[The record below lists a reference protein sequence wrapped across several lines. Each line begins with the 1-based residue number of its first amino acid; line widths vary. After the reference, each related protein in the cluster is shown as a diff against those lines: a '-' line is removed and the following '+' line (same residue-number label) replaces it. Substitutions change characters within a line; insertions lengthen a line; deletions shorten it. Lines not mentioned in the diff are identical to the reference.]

1 MKEVSKWSPNYEKKV
16 NAYQKKDLD
25 NIRPVLKEAERIW
38 YDEWVRQGCTDNGTC
53 CGGKG
58 IQIWYLKPRGRSAQE
73 TTVINCPP
81 VQGNQS
87 AYASVQPALD
97 FLKSQDI
104 ESWYYD
110 GWMD

>member
-38 YDEWVRQGCTDNGTC
+38 YDEWVRQGCPDNGTC

-58 IQIWYLKPRGRSAQE
+58 IQIWCLKPRGR
-73 TTVINCPP
+73 PRL
-81 VQGNQS
+81 
-87 AYASVQPALD
+87 PALD